1 MNTMCV
7 VPVATTAGRLVRG
20 LGLGLFVAAVA
31 GCHPVRDEAPADTAS
46 DSDGTRCVE
55 ATETSAAQTGAVFI
69 EIAYAPDGM
78 PQVTPQRC
86 RIADATR
93 VTWRGPADE
102 PVVFQI
108 RFKAAAP
115 VIREEGELLASR
127 SPDGRYRVQRTLSG
141 SGDYPYAVFANGK
154 ELDPA
159 IIIR

>member
-7 VPVATTAGRLVRG
+7 VSVATAAGRIVRG
-20 LGLGLFVAAVA
+20 LGLGLFVIAGA
-31 GCHPVRDEAPADTAS
+31 GCHPVRDGAPADTAS
-46 DSDGTRCVE
+46 ESDGARCEE
-55 ATETSAAQTGAVFI
+55 ATEDSAAQSGAVFI
-69 EIAYAPDGM
+69 EVAYAPDGM
-78 PQVTPQRC
+78 PQTTPQRC
-86 RIADATR
+86 AIANATR

-115 VIREEGELLASR
+115 AIREEGELLASR

-141 SGDYPYAVFANGK
+141 PGDYPYAVFANGK